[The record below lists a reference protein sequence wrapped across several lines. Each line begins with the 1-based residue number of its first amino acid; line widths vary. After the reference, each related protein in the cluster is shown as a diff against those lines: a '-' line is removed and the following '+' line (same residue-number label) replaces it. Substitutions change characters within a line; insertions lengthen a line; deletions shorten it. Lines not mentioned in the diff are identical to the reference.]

1 MKPVVNL
8 EALIND
14 IQQTIKA
21 PRPIH
26 LHDLTVRDVEL
37 PSQLMVAASNEAG
50 YYKRFRDVMAGA
62 EAHLGL
68 RSDREYLFRTV
79 DHHGRQVLIGNAC
92 FGGFMVYPKLR
103 SETGGLAASA
113 SGIPSTIFGNVG
125 VGPYSSAYV
134 QMVVKYHNT
143 LTDVNV
149 TGPDFYHAASQV
161 IEALRDGKNDRV
173 FWPSSQAYRRLMNL
187 AVAVRDNDYLPAV
200 AVINELFAAGL
211 TDVMD
216 RGSWNT
222 VVEYL
227 ATPTSTCHGLVNPM
241 HKLLRTVYGAGLK
254 SYTDLF
260 SIDTEHQVA
269 QAVYH

>member
-1 MKPVVNL
+1 MKPVVAL
-8 EALIND
+8 EALIAD
-14 IQQTIKA
+14 IQQAIKA
-21 PRPIH
+21 PRPVH

-37 PSQLMVAASNEAG
+37 PSQLLIAGSNDAG
-50 YYKRFRDVMAGA
+50 YYKRFRDVMEGA
-62 EAHLGL
+62 ETHLGL
-68 RSDREYLFRTV
+68 RSDREYLFRTT

-103 SETGGLAASA
+103 SESGGLAACA

-125 VGPYSSAYV
+125 VSSYSGAYL

-161 IEALRDGKNDRV
+161 IETLRDGKDDRV
-173 FWPSSQAYRRLMNL
+173 FWASCQAYRRLMNI
-187 AVAVRDNDYLPAV
+187 AVSVRDNDYLPAV
-200 AVINELFAAGL
+200 AVINEMFAAGL
-211 TDVMD
+211 TDVQD
-216 RGSWNT
+216 RGGWNT
-222 VVEYL
+222 VVDYL

-254 SYTDLF
+254 SYTELF
-260 SIDTEHQVA
+260 SIPEPVA
-269 QAVYH
+269 QTCH